1 MRHSSGVIT
10 SDTLGMKT
18 NNILTG
24 VFVVKTQKRSQHVN
38 TFLTVGG
45 RESRTEVGTVTDLL
59 MQTPLS
65 YEG

>member
-38 TFLTVGG
+38 TSSKVGG
-45 RESRTEVGTVTDLL
+45 QCRAQVVPATDLL
-59 MQTPLS
+59 MQIPLS